1 MAFSISGGPLR
12 SEMNVTP
19 MIDVL
24 LVLIVVFMIVV
35 STSTET
41 GLKAQ
46 IPQPA
51 PDQPR
56 KSEDAIVIQVEA
68 GLDLQ
73 VPLLKINNEVVDWAN
88 LHDRLLEIFKL
99 RAERI
104 AFVKGANNIEFQNVA
119 CDFNRSQFGG
129 RSNWANDRAIAQ

>member
-51 PDQPR
+51 TDHPR
-56 KSEDAIVIQVEA
+56 PSEDAIVIQVEA
-68 GLDLQ
+68 GSDRQ
-73 VPLLKINNEVVDWAN
+73 VTLLKINSEVVDWAN

-104 AFVKGANNIEFQNVA
+104 AFVKGADNIEFQNVA
-119 CDFNRSQFGG
+119 DAISIARSSGV
-129 RSNWANDRAIAQ
+129 DRIGLMTER

>member
-1 MAFSISGGPLR
+1 MAFPISGGPLR
-12 SEMNVTP
+12 AEMNVTP

-104 AFVKGANNIEFQNVA
+104 AFVKGADNIEFQNVA
-119 CDFNRSQFGG
+119 DAISIARSSGVDRIGLMTG
-129 RSNWANDRAIAQ
+129 R

>member
-51 PDQPR
+51 PDRPR
-56 KSEDAIVIQVEA
+56 KSEDPIVIQVEA
-68 GLDLQ
+68 GLDRQ

-99 RAERI
+99 RAQRI
-104 AFVKGANNIEFQNVA
+104 AFVKGGDNIEFQNVA
-119 CDFNRSQFGG
+119 DAISIARSSGV
-129 RSNWANDRAIAQ
+129 DRIGLMTER